1 MSNKL
6 YCPVCDKEVNYKIEK
21 RFIHYNENG
30 LSFDYYE
37 NVAICCECGEE
48 LYSDELQA
56 LNQKIF
62 EDAFKKNNDIITIE
76 EIKEILDKYKISKRE
91 LPHVLE
97 LGELTITRYLDGY
110 VPTKKISDLLKKVL
124 NCPEEYKKYLDKN
137 KDKLSHNVYMKTS
150 NKLDSILGIGQYD
163 EKLEECAEYIIC
175 KNLETSNLVLNKIL
189 FYFDVFYRLFNSKKI
204 FEAQVKAWEHGPV
217 YGRIYY
223 EYKKFGSDP
232 ITKEEIGIH
241 LSKNEK
247 DLLDEIIKCFGLYS
261 GNVLSYFTH
270 HSGPWKISKEKGDE
284 RIDSSLID
292 EFANE
297 LKVKYNIN
305 NISDISNYSESM
317 FNEYKNYI
325 NH

>member
-21 RFIHYNENG
+21 RFINYNENG

-37 NVAICCECGEE
+37 NIAICCECGEE

-56 LNQKIF
+56 ENQKIF

-110 VPTKKISDLLKKVL
+110 VPTKKISDLLKNVL

-175 KNLETSNLVLNKIL
+175 NNFETSNLVLNKIL

-232 ITKEEIGIH
+232 ITKDEIEIH

-270 HSGPWKISKEKGDE
+270 HSGPWKTSKEKGDE
-284 RIDSSLID
+284 IIDSSLID